1 MERAADCRRQKPG
14 AYPDR
19 SGRVAQPVT
28 ENDRKVAGANTAA
41 FCDRKPTT
49 AACHMDGRQ
58 LTNQGLCDEQRLSR
72 PYPQGDSVKVSGASK
87 RLRPPLMSMHDG
99 DNLNVL
105 IDAVWNYVGNIREH
119 HFTGALDAAGT
130 SRRRKVRQYVSSRH
144 NPRDNTRSSVWIVFL
159 DILTNLIKPPQRS
172 QRPADAFPTHD

>member
-72 PYPQGDSVKVSGASK
+72 PLSSGRFRQSIRRVKTSAATA
-87 RLRPPLMSMHDG
+87 D
-99 DNLNVL
+99 
-105 IDAVWNYVGNIREH
+105 EH
-119 HFTGALDAAGT
+119 A
-130 SRRRKVRQYVSSRH
+130 
-144 NPRDNTRSSVWIVFL
+144 
-159 DILTNLIKPPQRS
+159 
-172 QRPADAFPTHD
+172 